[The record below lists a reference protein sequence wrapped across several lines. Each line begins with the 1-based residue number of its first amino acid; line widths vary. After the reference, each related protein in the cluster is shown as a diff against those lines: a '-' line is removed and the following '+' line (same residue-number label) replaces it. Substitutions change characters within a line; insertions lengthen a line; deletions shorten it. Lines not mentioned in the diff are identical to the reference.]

1 MSPSV
6 FSISPDNFYY
16 LNNCYTVCLF
26 PVLGIHEFFFSLRC
40 FIIMISKNEKFPPF
54 FPPNTYTHI
63 YIGRCLPSDL
73 DSILT
78 LINYVSMPAQF
89 SDQSVNFLNYHHTE
103 I

>member
-16 LNNCYTVCLF
+16 LNNCYTVFLF